1 MIKKIILLSFLLKGL
16 IGLQLYAQSPVTVS
30 GRIKDAEAR
39 PVEGAIVM
47 LYRVSDSL
55 CIKTALSEADG
66 KFELTAINPV
76 PVFFTVTHQLFK
88 EYRSGLLT
96 PASLQSDFSLP
107 DILLESAGEMQTQD
121 VVITATVPF
130 IQRKTDRIV
139 VNPDALIGNSGTT
152 ALEVL
157 EKSPGVQV
165 DANGLISLRGKQ
177 GVMVLIDDKPTYL
190 SSTDLANYLKSLP
203 SASLAT
209 IELMTNPPAK
219 YEAEGNAGIINIRLK
234 KTKKEGLNGSISTS
248 YGQGFY
254 ARSNNSLV
262 LNYRINKF
270 NFFTNSSFNINN
282 SYQDLTI
289 KRTYSSASGVLNTIF
304 RQRTFI
310 KKEMQSANVKFG
322 VDYYASK
329 KSTFGIVLS
338 GFRNNE
344 GHTTSNLARIY
355 DGQSFLQNSV
365 TAYNPS
371 TRIFKN
377 GAANLNYL
385 YKLDTLGKEI
395 TINTDYIGYDSRQDQ
410 SLLSNTYLPDNTFV
424 SKTNLVS
431 ELPAT
436 IGIWSAK
443 IDYVMPL
450 KKDATFESGVKT
462 SLVNTKNIAQF
473 WDEENGVLTVNNDFS
488 NNFTYRENINSA
500 YINGSKTWKQ
510 FSAQLGLRF
519 ENTQIKGIQLGNA
532 SGNNDSTFVRSYSSL
547 FPTTYL
553 TYNLDSATVHQLG
566 FSYGRRIERPDYQS
580 MNPFTY
586 PLDRFTLYAGNPF
599 LQPTYSHNLELS
611 HTYKNSI
618 TTTFLFSVARNVIS
632 ETIEQNTNI
641 FYSRPGNIGKQYAS
655 GITVDAGFP
664 ITKWWT
670 LQFHAEAIYNDF
682 QGELYN
688 LMLRN
693 KGWFAYFGPVNQFQ
707 FKHQWSAEIA
717 GSIQS
722 SVPSAQFVT
731 IPVWGMRAA
740 VAKQWM
746 KGKLSSKLSINDML
760 YTFQPGGDIKS
771 LYNSTAEWKS
781 YLDTR
786 VLTVSLSYRFSS
798 GQTLGIRTVGGAD
811 SERTRVK

>member
-16 IGLQLYAQSPVTVS
+16 ITFQLYAQSPVTVS

-66 KFELTAINPV
+66 KYELTAIHPV

-96 PASLQSDFSLP
+96 PASLQSDFLLP

-385 YKLDTLGKEI
+385 YKLDTLGREI
-395 TINTDYIGYDSRQDQ
+395 TINTDYIGYDSRQNQ

-431 ELPAT
+431 ELPAA

-450 KKDATFESGVKT
+450 KKDVTFESGVKT

-473 WDEENGVLTVNNDFS
+473 WDEENGALTVNNDFS

-500 YINGSKTWKQ
+500 YINGSKTGKR

-553 TYNLDSATVHQLG
+553 TCNLDSASVHQLG

-707 FKHQWSAEIA
+707 FKHQWSAELA

-746 KGKLSSKLSINDML
+746 KGKLSTKLSINDMF